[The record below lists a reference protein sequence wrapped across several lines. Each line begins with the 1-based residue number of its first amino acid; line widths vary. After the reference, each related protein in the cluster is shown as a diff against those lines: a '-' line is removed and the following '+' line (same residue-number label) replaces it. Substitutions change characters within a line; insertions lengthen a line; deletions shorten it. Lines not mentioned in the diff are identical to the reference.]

1 MGKGGEVA
9 IMSVSPGETACVK
22 GFVGQRER
30 TQGWVGQERNTDKY
44 LESELFVHPGRV
56 GRERGGETDGGPGS
70 VISRVAVVVNS

>member
-9 IMSVSPGETACVK
+9 IMSISPRETACVK

-30 TQGWVGQERNTDKY
+30 TQGWAGRERNIDKY
-44 LESELFVHPGRV
+44 LESELFVHPV
-56 GRERGGETDGGPGS
+56 RESQRGGETDGGPGS